1 VEYTPHELLTV
12 LTAREMAA
20 ARTVFAGVGIPL
32 VAAIMAKRTHTPD
45 LIIVVE
51 GGSIDPQVVPGL
63 LPISTNEMR
72 IGHRAQMLAGITD
85 VFLFAQRGFLDLGII
100 GGAQIDRF
108 GNVNTTVLGPYEA
121 PRLRLP
127 GSGGANDI
135 VSLCRR
141 IILVTMHER
150 RRFVPRVDFVTS
162 PGYLDGGESRRQAG
176 LIFGSLKR
184 LITDLGIFGFDEPTR
199 AMTLESR
206 HPGATLEEIR
216 DRTGFGVIVPDRV
229 PLTDAPTSAELAV
242 VRDIDPDRRYLRA

>member
-1 VEYTPHELLTV
+1 
-12 LTAREMAA
+12 
-20 ARTVFAGVGIPL
+20 
-32 VAAIMAKRTHTPD
+32 MAKRTHAPD

-72 IGHRAQMLAGITD
+72 IGHHAQMLTQITD

-108 GNVNTTVLGPYEA
+108 GNVNTTVLGPYEM
-121 PRLRLP
+121 PKLRLP

-162 PGYLDGGESRRQAG
+162 PGYLDGGGSRRQAG
-176 LIFGSLKR
+176 LIFGGLKR
-184 LITDLGIFGFDEPTR
+184 LITDLGIFGFDEQTR
-199 AMTLESR
+199 AMALESL
-206 HPGATLEEIR
+206 HPGATMDEIR
-216 DRTGFGVIVPDRV
+216 DRTGFEVIVPDLV
-229 PLTDAPTSAELAV
+229 PLTEPPTPAELAV